1 MTDERETQE
10 KQCNS
15 GFFPES
21 MQPTEQPE
29 QENSKFHRY
38 DTPQTNNLKTALRE
52 ILIAEKSTL
61 ETLQIM
67 ARPNEKE
74 LAAELSELE
83 DNLRRINAA
92 LEVNDFAAFPA
103 VSGNSFLNITYNL
116 LEWHDNKER
125 EFLSSSDWDRLKENF
140 PGITENQG
148 TELYFCGYVKP
159 ILENISEFKNKIVD
173 YEKKNSCSL
182 SFADLIDTDKE
193 KLQDGL
199 TLAERFLNEIGEKKD
214 DKILRTA
221 ATAGNVQQIRNINRL
236 AIPTAAEYLYAC
248 SMLEQGNAYMKQI
261 NMDGLT
267 FNNGKLYFKDYRARE
282 VSEMELQDLKTKENI
297 EKINLPFL
305 QFLYTI
311 LFKEWEKSIQDQA
324 NGKPGEIPP
333 VSKFYLPDILKARGI
348 SSNAGQ
354 TSIDAI
360 KNDISALHNVVGVL
374 KVKGYK
380 NPSYYPVLLFEGYDT
395 ATNTIS
401 ISSPYLL
408 HVVKEIYSF
417 SVRRTKDGEPR
428 LRKDGTPQRIAV
440 NSYLIH
446 SDITKERNKAA
457 VQNVFLLVQSIENRG
472 GERGKLNEF
481 SISAE
486 SLIERNPLLKYQLT
500 KKNPA
505 QTLKRCFVKTWELLE
520 AETDLKE
527 KYINIKLPDPRNPAD
542 IPTLKGLSDHVI
554 KITHYGKANSQEADC
569 NTKTQ

>member
-10 KQCNS
+10 KQRNS
-15 GFFPES
+15 RFFPES
-21 MQPTEQPE
+21 MQPMEQPE

-92 LEVNDFAAFPA
+92 LEVNDFAAFPT

-116 LEWHDNKER
+116 FEWHEKKEQ
-125 EFLSSSDWDRLKENF
+125 EFLLSPEWEQLQKNF
-140 PGITENQG
+140 PGITEDQG
-148 TELYFCGYVKP
+148 TALYFCGYVKP

-182 SFADLIDTDKE
+182 SFADLIDTDRE

-221 ATAGNVQQIRNINRL
+221 AIAGNVQQIRNINRL

-248 SMLEQGNAYMKQI
+248 SMLEQGNAYMRQI

-354 TSIDAI
+354 TSINAI

-417 SVRRTKDGEPR
+417 SVRRTNDGQAR
-428 LRKDGTPQRIAV
+428 LRNDGTPQRIAV
-440 NSYLIH
+440 NSYLVH
-446 SDITKERNKAA
+446 TDIVKERNKAA
-457 VQNVFLLVQSIENRG
+457 VQNVFIIVQGIERRG
-472 GERGKLNEF
+472 GESDKGNEY

-486 SLIERNPLLKYQLT
+486 TLIDRNLILKQQLEGNN
-500 KKNPA
+500 KKNRVL
-505 QTLKRCFVKTWELLE
+505 QRCFSKTWELLRNK
-520 AETDLKE
+520 TDLQE
-527 KYINIKLPDPRNPAD
+527 WYPGIELPDPKDPAN
-542 IPTLKGLSDHVI
+542 IPTYKQIHDTVFKI
-554 KITHYGKANSQEADC
+554 KHSGKKR
-569 NTKTQ
+569 TT

>member
-1 MTDERETQE
+1 MTDEKETQDTQE
-10 KQCNS
+10 NKDL
-15 GFFPES
+15 FPEP
-21 MQPTEQPE
+21 MQPIEKTG
-29 QENSKFHRY
+29 SGGAI
-38 DTPQTNNLKTALRE
+38 TNEDIKAALNA
-52 ILIAEKSTL
+52 ILESEK

-67 ARPNEKE
+67 EKMSFLYPE
-74 LAAELSELE
+74 SKEIKENLE
-83 DNLRRINAA
+83 KIEAA
-92 LEVNDFAAFPA
+92 LNENEFPAFPT
-103 VSGNSFLNITYNL
+103 VGGETPIGKQTFLNIVNRFF
-116 LEWHDNKER
+116 EWYQSKVQ
-125 EFLSSSDWDRLKENF
+125 EFIQSSGWKQLKENF
-140 PGITENQG
+140 PDITEDTG
-148 TELYFCGYVKP
+148 ADLYFCALALP
-159 ILENISEFKNKIVD
+159 IVENMQGFKEKIAE
-173 YEKKNSCSL
+173 YEKTHNCKL
-182 SFADLIDTDKE
+182 SFADLINTE
-193 KLQDGL
+193 GATFQDGL

-214 DKILRTA
+214 EKILRTA
-221 ATAGNVQQIRNINRL
+221 AIAGNVQQIRNINRL
-236 AIPTAAEYLYAC
+236 AIPTATEYLYAC
-248 SMLEQGNAYMKQI
+248 SLLEQGNAYIRQI

-267 FNNGKLYFKDYRARE
+267 FKNGKLYFKDYRARE
-282 VSEMELQDLKTKENI
+282 ASEVELQDLKTKENI

-324 NGKPGEIPP
+324 NGKPGKIPP

-446 SDITKERNKAA
+446 SEITKERNKAA

-520 AETDLKE
+520 AKTDLKE

-542 IPTLKGLSDHVI
+542 IPTLKGLSDHII
-554 KITHYGKANSQEADC
+554 KITHYGKVNSKEADC